1 MKSLGNEINHWKR
14 KKSTEDKRNP
24 WKMDKLHGRG
34 MKWRAEE
41 KTGNQ
46 NLYLKHTNLHPIPI
60 NKYITFA
67 KE

>member
-1 MKSLGNEINHWKR
+1 
-14 KKSTEDKRNP
+14 
-24 WKMDKLHGRG
+24 MDKLHGRG